1 MVLRKF
7 KYLIISIFLLLSCS
21 ASQSS
26 YIQENYIDASG
37 IKRSVIV
44 YRLFVGGKLQENM
57 FDSYYSGFPKT
68 STNYQKILCADLVV
82 GAISTYSYT
91 RGQHSGYDGNRLD
104 IVFNEK
110 AMVLYFDKKTIGK
123 NIYIDSIPFKSGRF
137 YLSSSIKLDKVIS
150 LKKKYKRFK
159 KMDKVD
165 ELISKQWQI
174 RFRRHFA
181 LDTASNKNALDELFG
196 KVFYEIEFNDLE
208 KQ

>member
-1 MVLRKF
+1 MTLQEF

-21 ASQSS
+21 ASKSS
-26 YIQENYIDASG
+26 YKQENYIDASG

-68 STNYQKILCADLVV
+68 STNYEKILCADLVV
-82 GAISTYSYT
+82 GAVNTYSYT

-110 AMVLYFDKKTIGK
+110 AMVLYFDKKVIGK

-137 YLSSSIKLDKVIS
+137 YVSSSIKLDKATS
-150 LKKKYKRFK
+150 LKKNTK
-159 KMDKVD
+159 
-165 ELISKQWQI
+165 
-174 RFRRHFA
+174 
-181 LDTASNKNALDELFG
+181 
-196 KVFYEIEFNDLE
+196 DLRKWRE
-208 KQ
+208 